1 MQKIVGMKTLKT
13 AVGASIA
20 IMIAQFWG
28 MSYAASAGIITILS
42 VQNTRRESVEIAIRR
57 LIATC
62 IALLIGTIA
71 FALVGFNPI
80 SFGIYLLIFIPIVAK
95 LKVTEGIAPASVLV
109 THLLGEGQINASII
123 TNEIMIML
131 VGVGVALVVNL
142 YMPSMEEEL
151 LAQKR
156 KIEEQMYEIFI
167 KMKESLKSEEQS
179 LNIQEELDELENNL
193 KGAMK
198 RATQYRNNS
207 FIGKK
212 SLYEKYFEMRYLQ
225 YQVMCYMQKHFEHFY
240 MVAKEAFEVAELTGQ
255 LAQSVHGRVLVEE
268 LLEEVE
274 RLRIYFKKSELP
286 VTRDEFENRAM
297 LYQFL
302 SDIEQ
307 YLGVKKQFKDGLNE
321 KERKEYRCYYEVIE
335 KKRNMS

>member
-1 MQKIVGMKTLKT
+1 MQRVIGMKTLKT
-13 AVGASIA
+13 GIGASVAMI
-20 IMIAQFWG
+20 IAQFLG
-28 MSYAASAGIITILS
+28 MKYAASAGIVTILS
-42 VQNTRRESVEIAIRR
+42 IQNTRRESVQIAIRR

-62 IALLIGTIA
+62 IALFIGVVT
-71 FALVGFNPI
+71 FFVLGFNPI
-80 SFGIYLLIFIPIVAK
+80 SFGIYLFIFIPIVAK

-109 THLLGEGQINASII
+109 THLLGEGQITSHII

-131 VGVGVALVVNL
+131 VGVGVALIINL
-142 YMPSMEEEL
+142 YMPSLEKQL
-151 LAQKR
+151 LTQKR
-156 KIEEQMYEIFI
+156 TIEAEMYEIFI
-167 KMKESLKSEEQS
+167 KMNVSLKSKEQI
-179 LNIQEELDELENNL
+179 LDIGTELDTLGNNL
-193 KGAMK
+193 KEAMK